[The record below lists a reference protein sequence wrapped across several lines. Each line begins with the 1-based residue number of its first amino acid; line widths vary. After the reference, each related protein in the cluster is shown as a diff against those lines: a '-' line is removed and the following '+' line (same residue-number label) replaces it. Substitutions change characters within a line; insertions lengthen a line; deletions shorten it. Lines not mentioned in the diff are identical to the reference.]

1 MDSEM
6 SLAQDSTGKAV
17 HLEEDVIALM
27 QILATGRTDE
37 ALNDRFGI
45 SYNTWRKLLAGR
57 PIRTSLANRLK
68 IRIAALEADSGQ
80 EQA

>member
-1 MDSEM
+1 MDREV
-6 SLAQDSTGKAV
+6 SLGEAHGTARNRV

-45 SYNTWRKLLAGR
+45 SYNTWRKLLAGQ
-57 PIRTSLANRLK
+57 PIRMSLAKRLK
-68 IRIAALEADSGQ
+68 IRIAALEANRSV
-80 EQA
+80 E